1 MVISMAFSMTPWPL
15 ASVVSRHLR
24 VRVRV
29 VIVRTRVRV
38 IIVSQRCVQA
48 PEGQG

>member
-1 MVISMAFSMTPWPL
+1 ML
-15 ASVVSRHLR
+15 ANVVSRHLR

-29 VIVRTRVRV
+29 IIVRVRVRV

-48 PEGQG
+48 PKGYG